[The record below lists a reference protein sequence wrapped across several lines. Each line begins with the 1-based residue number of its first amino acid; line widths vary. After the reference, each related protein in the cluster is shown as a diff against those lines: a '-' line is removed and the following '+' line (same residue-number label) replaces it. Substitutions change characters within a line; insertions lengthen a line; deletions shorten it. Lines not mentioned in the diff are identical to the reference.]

1 MHYQNYL
8 TLANLEIA
16 ALLLLGGLIASIL
29 VGVLKH
35 GLPSLEER
43 KKLSTAIAGVFG
55 LIATLSG
62 WAITASSLTPRLF
75 IGKYAGWVI
84 AAAFFAHR
92 FLVSPFY
99 TTVIEGWLNDAKAG
113 KALRQV
119 EVTPVVV
126 QPPLPVVD
134 NSKDFTL
141 N

>member
-8 TLANLEIA
+8 TLSNLYIA
-16 ALLLLGGLIASIL
+16 LGLFAMGLIASIL

-43 KKLSTAIAGVFG
+43 KKLATFIAGVFG

-75 IGKYAGWVI
+75 VGKYAGWVI

-99 TTVIEGWLNDAKAG
+99 TTVIAGWVKDAEAG

-119 EVTPVVV
+119 QVTPVA
-126 QPPLPVVD
+126 PAPVVD
-134 NSKDFTL
+134 TTKDFTL